1 MNFIKKRK
9 ISGVFGVFLI
19 LVCCTDVPSE
29 ALSPVQSV
37 QDSLEKVTKTLEEK
51 SEKLLKR
58 REETEQILAALLEFS
73 RESVQ
78 KSLLFSSP
86 QEYTRISLLLENLAQ
101 KGQESLL
108 DLNQEIAELN
118 MLVLIRKEQEKKLLQ
133 AF

>member
-9 ISGVFGVFLI
+9 ISGVFGVCLI
-19 LVCCTDVPSE
+19 LVCCPDVSSE
-29 ALSPVQSV
+29 SLSPAQSV
-37 QDSLEKVTKTLEEK
+37 QDSLEKVTKILEEK

-73 RESVQ
+73 RTNVQ
-78 KSLLFSSP
+78 RSLLFSSP

-118 MLVLIRKEQEKKLLQ
+118 MLVEIRKEQEKKLLQ
-133 AF
+133 TS

>member
-9 ISGVFGVFLI
+9 ISGIFGICLI
-19 LVCCTDVPSE
+19 LVCCPEMSSG
-29 ALSPVQSV
+29 ALSPTQSV
-37 QDSLEKVTKTLEEK
+37 QDSLEKVTKILEEK

-73 RESVQ
+73 RTNVQ
-78 KSLLFSSP
+78 RSLLFSSP

-118 MLVLIRKEQEKKLLQ
+118 VLVLIRKEQEKKLLQ
-133 AF
+133 AS